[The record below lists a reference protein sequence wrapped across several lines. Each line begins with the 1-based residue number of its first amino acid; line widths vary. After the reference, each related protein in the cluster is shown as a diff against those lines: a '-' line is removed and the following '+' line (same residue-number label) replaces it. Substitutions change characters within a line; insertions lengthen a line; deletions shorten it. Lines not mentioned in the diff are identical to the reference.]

1 MNWRDYLR
9 DPALTEFVAREEGAA
24 RMLVRR
30 GWEGEAEHLG
40 LRGDPLSAELVAGG
54 RARHPVVPL
63 ADGGRAVVRRYRR
76 GGAVRHLNRATY
88 FGGHRAFDELRATE
102 RARGGGARVPEV
114 LAATE
119 RRAGIGYAAWLATR
133 LIPGATESAAW
144 LRGAGEEARLV
155 FFAEAGRQIA
165 RMHAAGVAHPD
176 LNLRNLL
183 VFRAGTAS
191 SEAPSA
197 DEAASTVDAG
207 GLSVWVIDFDRA
219 RLFDG
224 PVPVQRRELD
234 LRRLERSAAKLRL
247 PLTSADREVLR
258 DGYRSGTPADPG

>member
-1 MNWRDYLR
+1 MHWRDYLR

-40 LRGDPLSAELVAGG
+40 LRGDPLSAESVAGG

-144 LRGAGEEARLV
+144 LRGAGEEARLA

-165 RMHAAGVAHPD
+165 RVHAAGVAHPD

-183 VFRAGTAS
+183 VAGNGDSPGEAS
-191 SEAPSA
+191 AAGGAGSA
-197 DEAASTVDAG
+197 DDGRGPV
-207 GLSVWVIDFDRA
+207 VWVIDFDRA

-224 PVPVQRRELD
+224 PVPPERRAAD
-234 LRRLERSAAKLRL
+234 LARLGRSATKLGL
-247 PLTSADREVLR
+247 PLGEADWATLGGRAPH
-258 DGYRSGTPADPG
+258 PAA

>member
-1 MNWRDYLR
+1 MHWRDYLR

-30 GWEGEAEHLG
+30 EWEGDAERLG
-40 LRGDPLSAELVAGG
+40 LRGDPASADTVAGG
-54 RARHPVVPL
+54 RARHPVVTL
-63 ADGGRAVVRRYRR
+63 ADGARAVVRRYRR

-102 RARGGGARVPEV
+102 RARGGGVRVPRV

-119 RRAGIGYAAWLATR
+119 RRAGIGYTAWLATR
-133 LIPGATESAAW
+133 LIDGATESATW
-144 LRGAGEEARLV
+144 LRSALANERRA

-183 VFRAGTAS
+183 VVGAGSPS
-191 SEAPSA
+191 SEAS
-197 DEAASTVDAG
+197 STEGAG
-207 GLSVWVIDFDRA
+207 PRGDGGGMVVWVIDFDRA
-219 RLFDG
+219 RLYDG
-224 PVPVQRRELD
+224 PVPPERRAAD
-234 LRRLERSAAKLRL
+234 LARLGRSATKLGL
-247 PLTSADREVLR
+247 PLTDEDWAGLGRGS
-258 DGYRSGTPADPG
+258 S